1 MIVKERQRVVAL
13 ARSASKLDED
23 IILLQK
29 EKQVIDAA
37 LRAQNSEYSH
47 ERRQIA
53 NENQELIL
61 SLMSLVQTAD
71 TSKDVTSS
79 DSINQ
84 TSVAMTLAQ
93 QRIVAMEQ
101 EISLLKK
108 GCRNYVTMEQQNN
121 KLVSEL
127 ESERREVKILSDKL
141 SYMRGILK
149 TVRDKVPSAD
159 SRSRS
164 SSRSSSPLLG
174 LAIAPPS
181 NSNKEVHQIIKKALD
196 RPISRPSESRNY
208 FSSDS
213 DDDVEEES
221 IPEWAD
227 AIMSDLHI
235 ISEGG
240 IPESMRGLNLD
251 SSDVFKRLANPHNFT
266 GTQKHTK
273 DFDRPRSGG
282 EKRATPLATTVIS
295 LNPRFPDE
303 DDLVSISN
311 HQTYSK
317 SDVKH
322 SNSSDPMA
330 KSRRSV
336 YQRLSSPSNYT
347 EAHKTALKQFSS
359 EPISPNEVLS
369 LSSQDKPPLRSRPK
383 SAGSKDS
390 TCTKNNVFERLQ
402 RNVTASFAGKIDSG
416 WSSDVD
422 S

>member
-1 MIVKERQRVVAL
+1 MVRVLFGMIVKERQRVVAL

-23 IILLQK
+23 ILLLQK

-47 ERRQIA
+47 ERRQLA

-108 GCRNYVTMEQQNN
+108 ECRNHETMEQQNN

-141 SYMRGILK
+141 SHMRGALK
-149 TVRDKVPSAD
+149 KVRDKVPSAD
-159 SRSRS
+159 SCSRS

-174 LAIAPPS
+174 LDITPPS
-181 NSNKEVHQIIKKALD
+181 NSNKEVHQIIKKALH
-196 RPISRPSESRNY
+196 RPISKPSESRNY

-213 DDDVEEES
+213 DDDLEEES

-251 SSDVFKRLANPHNFT
+251 SNDVFKRLANPHNFT

-282 EKRATPLATTVIS
+282 EKRTTLPVTTVIS

-303 DDLVSISN
+303 DELCSS
-311 HQTYSK
+311 
-317 SDVKH
+317 KH
-322 SNSSDPMA
+322 SNSSDPTA

-359 EPISPNEVLS
+359 SEPIPPNEMLS
-369 LSSQDKPPLRSRPK
+369 MLSQDKPPLRSRPK

-390 TCTKNNVFERLQ
+390 TCTKKNVFERLQ
-402 RNVTASFAGKIDSG
+402 RNVTASFAGKIDNG